1 MENLND
7 FAKQLEK
14 IDKQQLYI
22 TFNEIKSHYLND
34 KSDINL
40 NKLKLVKKFIEE
52 YNLNNDHEVK
62 KNIERN
68 IKNNYIHILNMIIQI
83 LLMNYLIN
91 KNIFIIKMIL
101 I

>member
-34 KSDINL
+34 KSDKNL

-62 KNIERN
+62 K
-68 IKNNYIHILNMIIQI
+68 ILKEI
-83 LLMNYLIN
+83 
-91 KNIFIIKMIL
+91 
-101 I
+101 